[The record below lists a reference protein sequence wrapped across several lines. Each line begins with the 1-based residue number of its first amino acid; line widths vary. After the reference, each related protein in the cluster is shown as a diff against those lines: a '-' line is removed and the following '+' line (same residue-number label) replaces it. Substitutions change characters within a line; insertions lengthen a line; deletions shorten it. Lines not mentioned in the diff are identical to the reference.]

1 MGCLGLVILILVSLP
16 LLFILIF
23 FDVLSISL
31 SKLGLTPEL
40 ALILLCAM
48 ILGSVINIP
57 LSRRRIV
64 YEQNQPFYRRF
75 FFYRPPQVSYQ
86 VVALNVGG
94 ALIPIG
100 FAIYLLPKAPLLP
113 TLIATAVLIIVTRLL
128 SKPVKGVGITL
139 PFLIPPLTSAGLAFL
154 LAGENPAPVAYI
166 SGTVGTLI
174 GADLLNWPN
183 FKKLGA
189 HLISIGGAGMFDGIF
204 LSGIMAAL
212 ITSF

>member
-1 MGCLGLVILILVSLP
+1 MGCLGLVILLIISLP

-23 FDVLSISL
+23 FNVLSISL
-31 SKLGLTPEL
+31 SKLGLTSDL
-40 ALILLCAM
+40 ALVLLFAM
-48 ILGSVINIP
+48 IFGSMINIP

-64 YEQNQPFYRRF
+64 YEQAQPFYRRF

-86 VVALNVGG
+86 VIAINVGG
-94 ALIPIG
+94 ALIPTG
-100 FAIYLLPKAPLLP
+100 FAVYLLPRAPLMP
-113 TLIATAVLIIVTRLL
+113 VLIATAVLIVVTRLL

-139 PFLIPPLTSAGLAFL
+139 PFLIPPLISAGLAFL

-166 SGTVGTLI
+166 SGTAGTLI

-189 HLISIGGAGMFDGIF
+189 QLISIGGAGMFDGIF

>member
-1 MGCLGLVILILVSLP
+1 MGCFGLALLALIALP
-16 LLFILIF
+16 IVFVLLFFNI
-23 FDVLSISL
+23 VTISL
-31 SKLGLTPEL
+31 GELGLTPESAL
-40 ALILLCAM
+40 ALLFTTLI
-48 ILGSVINIP
+48 GSMLNIP
-57 LSRRRIV
+57 LSRRRIA
-64 YEQNQPFYRRF
+64 YQQPRPFYRRF
-75 FFYRPPQVSYQ
+75 FFYLPPRVTYQ
-86 VVALNVGG
+86 VIAINAGG

-128 SKPVKGVGITL
+128 ARPVAGVGITL
-139 PFLIPPLTSAGLAFL
+139 PFLIPPLISAGLAFL
-154 LAGENPAPVAYI
+154 LAQDNPAPVAYI

-183 FKKLGA
+183 FKKFGP

-204 LSGIMAAL
+204 LSGIVAVL